1 MESQS
6 FTYFSHNTMKEE
18 LVNLN
23 ENQLNALR
31 EFYVERYVDNME
43 TKDLVQYVTDDMFQ
57 YMESLPDN
65 EVIDECL
72 NYWDDM
78 FDEVIEEVKE
88 FEQCDFK
95 KTLDDKREEY
105 LDSLSEGKD
114 LDDYGSKVDA
124 LVDSMGVTDEKVS
137 TTPDARIWICYN
149 SSINKGDTPYEYF
162 QKKTRNIHIPCRWL
176 YI

>member
-23 ENQLNALR
+23 ENQLNSLR

-43 TKDLVQYVTDDMFQ
+43 TKDLVQYVTDDMMG

-78 FDEVIEEVKE
+78 FDEVEEYAK
-88 FEQCDFK
+88 CDFK
-95 KTLDDKREEY
+95 KDRRDDY

-124 LVDSMGVTDEKVS
+124 LVDSMSVTDEEES
-137 TTPDARIWICYN
+137 TTHRRRDLD
-149 SSINKGDTPYEYF
+149 S
-162 QKKTRNIHIPCRWL
+162 L
-176 YI
+176 

>member
-1 MESQS
+1 
-6 FTYFSHNTMKEE
+6 MKEE

-31 EFYVERYVDNME
+31 EFYVERFVDNME
-43 TKDLVQYVTDDMFQ
+43 TEDLVQYVTDDMFQ
-57 YMESLPDN
+57 YMENLPDT
-65 EVIDECL
+65 EMIDECV

-78 FDEVIEEVKE
+78 FDEVVEEIKE

-95 KTLDDKREEY
+95 KTLDDKKEEY

-124 LVDSMGVTDEKVS
+124 LVDSMGVTDKEVS
-137 TTPDARIWICYN
+137 T
-149 SSINKGDTPYEYF
+149 
-162 QKKTRNIHIPCRWL
+162 IHRRKDMDL
-176 YI
+176 L